1 MVLDYCPPLRIS
13 RVRLLMKDMKII
25 TQSLFSF
32 FLQELYTED
41 HVDIYHGSLGPQWLV
56 FVSRKSPPAVGIHF
70 DTAPS
75 TMIAK
80 VTQN

>member
-1 MVLDYCPPLRIS
+1 M
-13 RVRLLMKDMKII
+13 
-25 TQSLFSF
+25 
-32 FLQELYTED
+32 QELYTED
-41 HVDIYHGSLGPQWLV
+41 HVDCRYLGIYHGSLGPQWLV

-70 DTAPS
+70 DIAPS